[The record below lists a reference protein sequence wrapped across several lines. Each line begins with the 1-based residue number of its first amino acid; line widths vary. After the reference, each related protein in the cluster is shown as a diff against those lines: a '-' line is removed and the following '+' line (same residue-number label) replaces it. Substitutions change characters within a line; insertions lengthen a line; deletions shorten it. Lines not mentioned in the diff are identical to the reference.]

1 MISIGT
7 VSATFQTLPSAS
19 LVVNGAAM
27 VADPVLTTSSQMARM
42 NGGKAAAT
50 FEGGFSVSCRVTRSY
65 AAKGIVR
72 YVW

>member
-50 FEGGFSVSCRVTRSY
+50 FEGGFSNLTRSY
-65 AAKGIVR
+65 AGKGIVR